1 MSFAIPQ
8 FLVPNFHGPWLVD
21 VIASLMSMASVT
33 VFLKVRRP
41 ATIWRSFDRNAVP
54 AGGVGAAAV
63 NDLLATPPPHSH
75 SRATLWRAW
84 LPWIILSVVVFL
96 WGLPQ
101 MKAFL
106 DGLSVFRFPIDGVDK
121 MIQRVPPVVAKP
133 APEGA
138 VYVLN
143 WLSATGTGILISAL
157 IAGKLI
163 GASFG
168 VMGQVYLETLVR
180 VRFSL
185 LTIAAML
192 ALGFTTRYSGLDAT
206 LGLAFAQTGLLYPFF
221 GSLLGWVGVA
231 LTGSDTASNV
241 LFGSLQRISSEQLGL
256 PPTLMAAANSSGG

>member
-1 MSFAIPQ
+1 M
-8 FLVPNFHGPWLVD
+8 ND
-21 VIASLMSMASVT
+21 V
-33 VFLKVRRP
+33 
-41 ATIWRSFDRNAVP
+41 
-54 AGGVGAAAV
+54 
-63 NDLLATPPPHSH
+63 LATPPPPHSH

-106 DGLSVFRFPIDGVDK
+106 DGLSVYRFPIDGLDK

-168 VMGQVYLETLVR
+168 VMGRVYLETLVR

-206 LGLAFAQTGLLYPFF
+206 LGLAFAQTGLLYPILRDLARM
-221 GSLLGWVGVA
+221 GRRRAHRVRHGVERAVRQPAADLVGA
-231 LTGSDTASNV
+231 ARAASHPH
-241 LFGSLQRISSEQLGL
+241 GRGEQLGRGDGQDDRR
-256 PPTLMAAANSSGG
+256 AVASSSRRSPRSTTARRPRSCATCSGTRLRSPASSACW